1 MPDSK
6 EKIKYR
12 NISTNTEEQPKVE
25 AASKHDWFKKPKRPL
40 TPDPDW
46 NTRQSIDFRPPHKW
60 ISRIAKATKPPST
73 FDELMNTPI
82 DFSAYVMIHL
92 KIDNLTQQ
100 ILVGPAFNLLKG
112 TCKSRVKLEFHFEE
126 CYKVVNDKLYWHNP
140 EGHQYPFDLSKPLP
154 LIEVQ
159 GRQVVPV
166 YYFINNDLEYLKGG
180 SLNKTYT
187 TSTIKTKVAKY
198 NNIEGIEDMVSML
211 WSPVKVAY
219 DRYALWGI
227 SHWGLKRN
235 KFYGFASHRVSKHD
249 VYSRKR
255 IILITHV
262 QVMKWYDYG
271 YLEEIEVRREDDT
284 LHKFKEGDF
293 PNLNL
298 HDIEDMMLLLVQKK
312 ISNLTRDA
320 IFDLNV
326 GLRMFTRRVIIQKRV
341 EDL

>member
-1 MPDSK
+1 MDTKTLTPHS
-6 EKIKYR
+6 IKYR

-140 EGHQYPFDLSKPLP
+140 EGHQYPFDLSKPLQ
-154 LIEVQ
+154 LIKVQ
-159 GRQVVPV
+159 GRQVVLAD
-166 YYFINNDLEYLKGG
+166 YFINNDLKYLKGG
-180 SLNKTYT
+180 SLSRRYT
-187 TSTIKTKVAKY
+187 TSTTKTKAAKY
-198 NNIEGIEDMVSML
+198 DNIEGTEDM
-211 WSPVKVAY
+211 
-219 DRYALWGI
+219 
-227 SHWGLKRN
+227 
-235 KFYGFASHRVSKHD
+235 
-249 VYSRKR
+249 
-255 IILITHV
+255 
-262 QVMKWYDYG
+262 WYDYRYVASLG
-271 YLEEIEVRREDDT
+271 SEEDFKPSKRCHLRFERSIKDVHQTSRHSEVGER
-284 LHKFKEGDF
+284 
-293 PNLNL
+293 
-298 HDIEDMMLLLVQKK
+298 
-312 ISNLTRDA
+312 SLTRSRKLPEEA
-320 IFDLNV
+320 
-326 GLRMFTRRVIIQKRV
+326 
-341 EDL
+341 